1 MNWPLLEKAKQD
13 FLKRQ
18 SCDSERPRLTPRAH
32 PYPKPLHQRN
42 APSADDPGAEQ
53 SDDAHD
59 ADGSG
64 FGPTARVLH
73 DFDVE
78 LRSCHDESRRLALA
92 REQRALRQPRSAGP
106 TNAAA
111 NARARRLSKSA
122 VRRISRRRH

>member
-78 LRSCHDESRRLALA
+78 LRSCHDESRRVLQDAALMLQEHSHDYTPQA
-92 REQRALRQPRSAGP
+92 KGL
-106 TNAAA
+106 TI
-111 NARARRLSKSA
+111 
-122 VRRISRRRH
+122 VV